1 MSYLHPTYFLKY
13 PLLAMHCFIL
23 SGLAIALPIR
33 KPKVLPVAPEAL
45 AIVPSERGLDKKKI
59 ALLSIRTHLYLFDI
73 LKWRR
78 LPYKNL
84 MKHRKIIKEV

>member
-23 SGLAIALPIR
+23 SGLAIAL
-33 KPKVLPVAPEAL
+33 L

-84 MKHRKIIKEV
+84 MKYRKIIKEV